1 MVERPSLTR
10 PSQMD
15 KLFMTR
21 LVVSSELSFDYTKCI
36 DGLNILFPYTDKI
49 IHFTIY

>member
-10 PSQMD
+10 AGQLD

-21 LVVSSELSFDYTKCI
+21 LEVSSELSFDYTKCI
-36 DGLNILFPYTDKI
+36 DGLNIIFPYSDKI